1 MRKYGIF
8 YEKILSKKTN
18 IKNLVISD
26 FFIFY
31 FHLTWP
37 LLTVFSILIIFFF
50 QAPPGF
56 PGLET
61 MLPLMLTLVDQG
73 WLTLEDL
80 RNKMYENPKRI
91 FNLPEQPDTYI
102 EVDQD
107 EKWTIPSAM
116 PFSKSKWTPFAGM
129 EVKGRVK
136 RVVLRGQ
143 VVYVDGKLLAKPGQ
157 GKDLRQL
164 SVQGR

>member
-1 MRKYGIF
+1 MTVSSIVIIF
-8 YEKILSKKTN
+8 YIL
-18 IKNLVISD
+18 
-26 FFIFY
+26 
-31 FHLTWP
+31 
-37 LLTVFSILIIFFF
+37 
-50 QAPPGF
+50 APPGF

-107 EKWTIPSAM
+107 EKWIIPSAM

-157 GKDLRQL
+157 GTNLVLRQHFYR
-164 SVQGR
+164 GRGALGHST

>member
-1 MRKYGIF
+1 M
-8 YEKILSKKTN
+8 
-18 IKNLVISD
+18 
-26 FFIFY
+26 
-31 FHLTWP
+31 
-37 LLTVFSILIIFFF
+37 TVSSILIILYFLL
-50 QAPPGF
+50 APPGF

-107 EKWTIPSAM
+107 EKWIIPSAM

-129 EVKGRVK
+129 EVKGRLK

-164 SVQGR
+164 SAQGNLLKGIVIWLVAA

>member
-1 MRKYGIF
+1 
-8 YEKILSKKTN
+8 
-18 IKNLVISD
+18 
-26 FFIFY
+26 
-31 FHLTWP
+31 
-37 LLTVFSILIIFFF
+37 
-50 QAPPGF
+50 
-56 PGLET
+56 

-107 EKWTIPSAM
+107 EKWTIPTAM
-116 PFSKSKWTPFAGM
+116 PFSKAKWTPFAGM